1 MRGRRVATAAL
12 LAILVSGAGL
22 PGSPAGGTCSAPRY
36 DDKCERSALWFRT
49 GVSAIWSPQYSRPT
63 GTLVVAGS
71 HHDTI
76 YARGFDA
83 RSGDRRW
90 SYAFDDREH
99 VSGIGKDVAV
109 SHDGRIAFV
118 TGLSR
123 TEETHYDWVTFAVAA
138 RTGRLLW
145 KRRFGGSGPDVPWQV
160 VADPRRDAAYVA
172 GEITKH
178 GGGQAVVAYDAETG
192 RRLWKRERGDERY
205 DYSIDEIRLRGS
217 DLYVLESRSCYTEGC
232 TGGPLLTRGIPSRS
246 GFDRIWTARL
256 DDGVDYIPGSLEA
269 SARQAFVVGVQSRD
283 GVEEF
288 VVQAFRR
295 RSGALAWTAR
305 FETGGGF
312 PVNSPIVGMDE
323 FRHQLIVG
331 ESFSYGRPLI
341 AAFDERTGQLRWTT
355 RFTRDAPHEAALGDV
370 GADRRAVYATGS
382 VRDAAHDAAVTTVAL
397 APDSGRQRWIARYQP
412 PGAEFALGYLRF
424 RRGRLVVVF
433 DGAYARNSGA
443 GLVTY
448 RLRN

>member
-1 MRGRRVATAAL
+1 M
-12 LAILVSGAGL
+12 AIFISGASL
-22 PGSPAGGTCSAPRY
+22 PGAPALSTCSAARY
-36 DDKCERSALWFRT
+36 DDKCERTSLWLPT
-49 GVSAIWSPQYSRPT
+49 GMPAMWSPQYSHST

-71 HHDTI
+71 NHDTI

-83 RSGDRRW
+83 RSGRRRW
-90 SYAFDDREH
+90 SYGFDDRVH

-109 SHDGRIAFV
+109 SRDGRIAFV

-123 TEETHYDWVTFAVAA
+123 TAETHYDWAMFAVAA

-145 KRRFGGSGPDVPWQV
+145 KRRFGGRGPDVPWQV

-178 GGGQAVVAYDAETG
+178 GGGQAVVAYDAATG

-205 DYSIDEIRLRGS
+205 DYSVDEIRLRGR

-232 TGGPLLTRGIPSRS
+232 TGGPLLTRGTPSRS
-246 GFDRIWTARL
+246 GFERIWTARL
-256 DDGVDYIPGSLEA
+256 ADGIDVGSVEA
-269 SARQAFVVGVQSRD
+269 SDARAFVVGTQGRD
-283 GVEEF
+283 GVEQF

-295 RSGALAWTAR
+295 RSGAVAWTAR
-305 FETGGGF
+305 FESGGGF
-312 PVNSPIVGMDE
+312 PVNFPIVGVDD

-341 AAFDERTGQLRWTT
+341 AAFGERTGHLRWKT
-355 RFTRDAPHEAALGDV
+355 RFTRDGPYEAALGDL

-382 VRDAAHDAAVTTVAL
+382 VRDATHDGAVTTVAL
-397 APDSGRQRWIARYQP
+397 APRSGRQRWIARYLP
-412 PGAEFALGYLRF
+412 PGAESALGYLRF
-424 RRGRLVVVF
+424 REGRLVVVF
-433 DGAYARNSGA
+433 DGVHARRPSSWA

-448 RLRN
+448 K

>member
-1 MRGRRVATAAL
+1 M
-12 LAILVSGAGL
+12 
-22 PGSPAGGTCSAPRY
+22 PAM
-36 DDKCERSALWFRT
+36 
-49 GVSAIWSPQYSRPT
+49 WSPQYSHST

-71 HHDTI
+71 NHDTI

-83 RSGDRRW
+83 RSGRRRW
-90 SYAFDDREH
+90 SYAFDDRVH
-99 VSGIGKDVAV
+99 VNGIGKDVAV
-109 SHDGRIAFV
+109 SRDGSIAFV

-123 TEETHYDWVTFAVAA
+123 TKETHYDWATFAVMA

-145 KRRFGGSGPDVPWQV
+145 KRRFGGRGPDVPWQV
-160 VADPRRDAAYVA
+160 VADPRSDAAYVA

-178 GGGQAVVAYDAETG
+178 GGAQAVIAYDAATG

-205 DYSIDEIRLRGS
+205 DYSIDGIRLRGS

-232 TGGPLLTRGIPSRS
+232 TGGPLLTRGRPSRS

-256 DDGVDYIPGSLEA
+256 DDGIDYIQGSVEA
-269 SARQAFVVGVQSRD
+269 SGRRAFVVGAQSRD

-305 FETGGGF
+305 FEVGGSF
-312 PVNSPIVGMDE
+312 PVNFPIVGVDD

-341 AAFDERTGQLRWTT
+341 AAFGERTGRLRWKA
-355 RFTRDAPHEAALGDV
+355 RFTRDGPYEAALGDL

-382 VRDAAHDAAVTTVAL
+382 VRDATHDGAVTTVAL
-397 APDSGRQRWIARYQP
+397 APRSGRQRWIARYRP
-412 PGAEFALGYLRF
+412 PGGEGAPGYLRF
-424 RRGRLVVVF
+424 RDGRLVVVF
-433 DGAYARNSGA
+433 DGADSSWA

-448 RLRN
+448 RLGN